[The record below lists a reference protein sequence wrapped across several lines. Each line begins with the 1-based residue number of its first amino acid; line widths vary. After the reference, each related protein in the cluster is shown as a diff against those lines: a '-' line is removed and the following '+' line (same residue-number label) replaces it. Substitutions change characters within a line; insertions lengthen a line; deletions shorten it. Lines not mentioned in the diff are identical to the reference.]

1 MDHSPAGKPALMKY
15 VTLLYFLV
23 VAQLAAK
30 RQLDSWLPV
39 AQLVALLHHW
49 IDEHQMKCDWRDRIW
64 LGKASLEVARSVHA
78 AYGPAF
84 VVPFLSTVAESRT
97 MAGDA
102 REKRSILRT
111 ACFHYLTRKL

>member
-1 MDHSPAGKPALMKY
+1 MDYHPAGKPAIVKY

-23 VAQLAAK
+23 VAQLAAR

-39 AQLVALLHHW
+39 AQLVALLHGW
-49 IDEHQMKCDWRDRIW
+49 IDEHRMKCDWRDRIW

-84 VVPFLSTVAESRT
+84 IVPFLSPLVESKK

-102 REKRSILRT
+102 REKQTILRN
-111 ACFHYLTRKL
+111 ACHHYLTRRL